1 MSQIKEKINQGV
13 AQDMME
19 GMGLVDTTCV
29 VTAETKLSG
38 DFDCATDLRLDGEI
52 EGNVQVKKRIV
63 VGEEGKI
70 EGNVSANH
78 LVIHGVVKGDI
89 NVAGDV
95 VLGATATLEGNVKA
109 GRMLMEEG
117 AVLSGEISIGKSTD
131 IPGADI

>member
-1 MSQIKEKINQGV
+1 MSQSKEKNNQGV
-13 AQDMME
+13 AQDVME

-29 VTAETKLSG
+29 VTAQTTLSG
-38 DFDCATDLRLDGEI
+38 DFDCATDLRLDGVI
-52 EGNVQVKKRIV
+52 EGNVRVKKRIV
-63 VGEEGKI
+63 VGEEGRI
-70 EGNVSANH
+70 DGNVTANH
-78 LVIHGVVKGDI
+78 LIVHGLVKGDI

-117 AVLSGEISIGKSTD
+117 AVLSGEISIGKSST